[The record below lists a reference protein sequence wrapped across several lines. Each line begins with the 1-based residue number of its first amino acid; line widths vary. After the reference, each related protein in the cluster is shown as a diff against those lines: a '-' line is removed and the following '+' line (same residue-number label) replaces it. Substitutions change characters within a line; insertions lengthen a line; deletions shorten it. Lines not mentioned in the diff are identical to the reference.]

1 MNVLIIAASV
11 GICVAAIIGAVAV
24 MVRGDDTS
32 IAEERLSTLTAT
44 SRKDGQ
50 SVDADLLTLRN
61 PLEGT
66 ANFVEDWMNRQ
77 FNMKVMLEQAGI
89 KMPLSKFSLLC
100 MGMAGVG
107 TIGCLF
113 APIPYFIAPIA
124 GAILFFLPFFW
135 VSIMKKKRINKFNM
149 QLPEALEMLS
159 RSLRAGH
166 SLGAGF
172 GLIADEMPD
181 PLARE
186 FRRCFDEQNFGVS
199 LEQTL
204 ESMTKRIPNLDL
216 RFFATAVI
224 LQRQTGGDLAEILD
238 KIGSLV
244 RARFRLAGA
253 IQALTG
259 EGRLSGIVLLALPP
273 GLFVAM
279 MFLNKEYVM
288 KLFTDPMGQWLLG
301 GAIVMQFLGAL
312 VIRKIIDIKV

>member
-1 MNVLIIAASV
+1 MMILIIAASV
-11 GICVAAIIGAVAV
+11 GICVAAIVGAVAM
-24 MVRGDDTS
+24 MVRGDESS
-32 IAEERLSTLTAT
+32 IAEDRLSTLTKG
-44 SRKDGQ
+44 RMDGEIG
-50 SVDADLLTLRN
+50 DADLLTLRS
-61 PLEGT
+61 PLEGST
-66 ANFVEDWMNRQ
+66 NVFEQWLANQ
-77 FNMKVMLEQAGI
+77 FNLKAMLEQAGI
-89 KMPLSKFSLLC
+89 KMPLMKFALVC
-100 MGMAGVG
+100 TGMAGVG

-113 APIPYFIAPIA
+113 APIPWFIAPVA
-124 GAILFFLPFFW
+124 GVILFCLPFFW
-135 VSIMKKKRINKFNM
+135 VNIMKKKRIIKFSM

-172 GLIADEMPD
+172 GLIAEEMPE

-186 FRRCFDEQNFGVS
+186 FGRCFEEQNFGVS
-199 LEQTL
+199 LEQSL
-204 ESMTKRIPNLDL
+204 ESMTQRIPNLDL

-238 KIGSLV
+238 KIGNLV
-244 RARFRLAGA
+244 RARFRLAGT

-273 GLFVAM
+273 GLFTAM
-279 MFLNKEYVM
+279 LFLNKEYVM